1 MSTSVQRVES
11 HTRVALGSVALLL
24 IVAMAFSAG
33 PGLGL
38 RQEAMAFGELLRAE
52 QGSRVAATVSRVVQR
67 LEQRRQREKPGV
79 DARVVAFGRAGD
91 LGTGGEL
98 DRGVGRGEVF
108 GLGVMRDAGLL
119 SLPPPMVGA

>member
-1 MSTSVQRVES
+1 M
-11 HTRVALGSVALLL
+11 LL

-79 DARVVAFGRAGD
+79 DARVVAFG
-91 LGTGGEL
+91 LGEENGFGGEKAC
-98 DRGVGRGEVF
+98 GVGRGEVF

-119 SLPPPMVGA
+119 SLPPPVVVG